1 MNTRGNKPYLEELDG
16 INKNGELFFS
26 YYFKKLNSDEIAEKL
41 SYSRLYKDFDW
52 VISTG
57 VYIDEVDAYVEN
69 TNIKSKSLAREI
81 VLQLMLVIL
90 IVMSAGIALVVHTEG
105 IYSKKM
111 NKRLKNEA
119 DYDAL
124 TNAYSRRRGVEE
136 LANAYSSF
144 VKGSQNPTLMM
155 FDLDRFKLINDNFG
169 HDIGDVV
176 LRRTVEAI
184 NEIIKDTDIIIRWGG
199 DEFIGVFYGL
209 KKEEAIEIAQRIL
222 DKINSIEIPVKTS
235 EIDDI
240 VKIEMSIGV
249 TYFSKSD
256 RQASDAVKRA
266 DDAMYESKEKGR
278 NKVSFF
284 DVEDL

>member
-1 MNTRGNKPYLEELDG
+1 M
-16 INKNGELFFS
+16 
-26 YYFKKLNSDEIAEKL
+26 
-41 SYSRLYKDFDW
+41 
-52 VISTG
+52 
-57 VYIDEVDAYVEN
+57 
-69 TNIKSKSLAREI
+69 
-81 VLQLMLVIL
+81 IL
-90 IVMSAGIALVVHTEG
+90 IVISAGIALIVHTEG

-266 DDAMYESKEKGR
+266 DDSMYESKETGR
-278 NKVSFF
+278 NKVSYF
-284 DVEDL
+284 DVEDLNEWWKVYNEFA

>member
-1 MNTRGNKPYLEELDG
+1 
-16 INKNGELFFS
+16 
-26 YYFKKLNSDEIAEKL
+26 
-41 SYSRLYKDFDW
+41 
-52 VISTG
+52 
-57 VYIDEVDAYVEN
+57 
-69 TNIKSKSLAREI
+69 
-81 VLQLMLVIL
+81 MLVIL

-209 KKEEAIEIAQRIL
+209 KKEEAIEIAQTIL

-284 DVEDL
+284 DVEDLNE

>member
-1 MNTRGNKPYLEELDG
+1 
-16 INKNGELFFS
+16 
-26 YYFKKLNSDEIAEKL
+26 
-41 SYSRLYKDFDW
+41 
-52 VISTG
+52 
-57 VYIDEVDAYVEN
+57 
-69 TNIKSKSLAREI
+69 
-81 VLQLMLVIL
+81 MLVIL
-90 IVMSAGIALVVHTEG
+90 IVMSAGIALIVHTEG

-266 DDAMYESKEKGR
+266 DDAMYESKETGR

-284 DVEDL
+284 DVEDLNE

>member
-1 MNTRGNKPYLEELDG
+1 M
-16 INKNGELFFS
+16 
-26 YYFKKLNSDEIAEKL
+26 
-41 SYSRLYKDFDW
+41 
-52 VISTG
+52 
-57 VYIDEVDAYVEN
+57 
-69 TNIKSKSLAREI
+69 
-81 VLQLMLVIL
+81 IL

-266 DDAMYESKEKGR
+266 DDAMYESKETGR
-278 NKVSFF
+278 NKVSYF
-284 DVEDL
+284 DVEDLNEWWKVYNEFA

>member
-1 MNTRGNKPYLEELDG
+1 
-16 INKNGELFFS
+16 
-26 YYFKKLNSDEIAEKL
+26 
-41 SYSRLYKDFDW
+41 
-52 VISTG
+52 
-57 VYIDEVDAYVEN
+57 
-69 TNIKSKSLAREI
+69 
-81 VLQLMLVIL
+81 ML
-90 IVMSAGIALVVHTEG
+90 
-105 IYSKKM
+105 
-111 NKRLKNEA
+111 
-119 DYDAL
+119 
-124 TNAYSRRRGVEE
+124 
-136 LANAYSSF
+136 
-144 VKGSQNPTLMM
+144 

-235 EIDDI
+235 EIDDT

-266 DDAMYESKEKGR
+266 DDAMYESKETGR
-278 NKVSFF
+278 NKVSYF
-284 DVEDL
+284 DVEDLNE

>member
-1 MNTRGNKPYLEELDG
+1 
-16 INKNGELFFS
+16 
-26 YYFKKLNSDEIAEKL
+26 
-41 SYSRLYKDFDW
+41 
-52 VISTG
+52 
-57 VYIDEVDAYVEN
+57 
-69 TNIKSKSLAREI
+69 
-81 VLQLMLVIL
+81 MLVIL

-266 DDAMYESKEKGR
+266 DDAMYKSKETGR

-284 DVEDL
+284 DVEDLNE

>member
-1 MNTRGNKPYLEELDG
+1 MQV
-16 INKNGELFFS
+16 INPDFQIGSIGWKNG
-26 YYFKKLNSDEIAEKL
+26 KKTAKLAYNS
-41 SYSRLYKDFDW
+41 KDFDW

-144 VKGSQNPTLMM
+144 IKGNKNPTLMM

-184 NEIIKDTDIIIRWGG
+184 NEIINKSDIIIRWGG
-199 DEFIGVFYGL
+199 DEFIGIFYGL
-209 KKEEAIEIAQRIL
+209 NKEEAREIAQRIL

-266 DDAMYESKEKGR
+266 DDAMYESKETGR
-278 NKVSFF
+278 NKVSYF
-284 DVEDL
+284 DVEDLNEWWKVYNEFA

>member
-1 MNTRGNKPYLEELDG
+1 
-16 INKNGELFFS
+16 
-26 YYFKKLNSDEIAEKL
+26 
-41 SYSRLYKDFDW
+41 
-52 VISTG
+52 
-57 VYIDEVDAYVEN
+57 
-69 TNIKSKSLAREI
+69 
-81 VLQLMLVIL
+81 
-90 IVMSAGIALVVHTEG
+90 MSAGIALVVHTEG

-266 DDAMYESKEKGR
+266 DDAMYESKETGR
-278 NKVSFF
+278 NKVSYF
-284 DVEDL
+284 DVEDLNEWWKVYNEFA

>member
-1 MNTRGNKPYLEELDG
+1 
-16 INKNGELFFS
+16 
-26 YYFKKLNSDEIAEKL
+26 
-41 SYSRLYKDFDW
+41 
-52 VISTG
+52 
-57 VYIDEVDAYVEN
+57 
-69 TNIKSKSLAREI
+69 
-81 VLQLMLVIL
+81 MLVIL

-209 KKEEAIEIAQRIL
+209 NKEEAREIAQRIL

-266 DDAMYESKEKGR
+266 DDAMYESKETGR
-278 NKVSFF
+278 NKVSYF
-284 DVEDL
+284 DVEDLNEWWKVYNEFA

>member
-1 MNTRGNKPYLEELDG
+1 
-16 INKNGELFFS
+16 
-26 YYFKKLNSDEIAEKL
+26 
-41 SYSRLYKDFDW
+41 
-52 VISTG
+52 
-57 VYIDEVDAYVEN
+57 
-69 TNIKSKSLAREI
+69 
-81 VLQLMLVIL
+81 MLVIL

-266 DDAMYESKEKGR
+266 DDAMYESKETGR

-284 DVEDL
+284 DVEDLNEWWKVYNEFA

>member
-1 MNTRGNKPYLEELDG
+1 
-16 INKNGELFFS
+16 
-26 YYFKKLNSDEIAEKL
+26 
-41 SYSRLYKDFDW
+41 
-52 VISTG
+52 
-57 VYIDEVDAYVEN
+57 
-69 TNIKSKSLAREI
+69 
-81 VLQLMLVIL
+81 MLVIL

-235 EIDDI
+235 ELDDI

-256 RQASDAVKRA
+256 RHPSDAVKRA
-266 DDAMYESKEKGR
+266 DDAMYESKETGR
-278 NKVSFF
+278 NKVSYF

>member
-1 MNTRGNKPYLEELDG
+1 
-16 INKNGELFFS
+16 
-26 YYFKKLNSDEIAEKL
+26 
-41 SYSRLYKDFDW
+41 
-52 VISTG
+52 
-57 VYIDEVDAYVEN
+57 
-69 TNIKSKSLAREI
+69 
-81 VLQLMLVIL
+81 MLVIL

-266 DDAMYESKEKGR
+266 DDAMYESKETGR
-278 NKVSFF
+278 NKVSYF
-284 DVEDL
+284 DVEDLNEWWKVYNEFA

>member
-1 MNTRGNKPYLEELDG
+1 
-16 INKNGELFFS
+16 
-26 YYFKKLNSDEIAEKL
+26 
-41 SYSRLYKDFDW
+41 
-52 VISTG
+52 
-57 VYIDEVDAYVEN
+57 
-69 TNIKSKSLAREI
+69 
-81 VLQLMLVIL
+81 MLVIL

-119 DYDAL
+119 DYDVL

-266 DDAMYESKEKGR
+266 DDAMYESKETGR
-278 NKVSFF
+278 NKVSYF
-284 DVEDL
+284 DVEDLNE

>member
-1 MNTRGNKPYLEELDG
+1 M
-16 INKNGELFFS
+16 
-26 YYFKKLNSDEIAEKL
+26 
-41 SYSRLYKDFDW
+41 
-52 VISTG
+52 
-57 VYIDEVDAYVEN
+57 
-69 TNIKSKSLAREI
+69 
-81 VLQLMLVIL
+81 IL
-90 IVMSAGIALVVHTEG
+90 IVISAGIALIVHTEG

-119 DYDAL
+119 DYDVL

-266 DDAMYESKEKGR
+266 DDAMYESKETGR

-284 DVEDL
+284 DVEDLNGWWKVYNEFA

>member
-1 MNTRGNKPYLEELDG
+1 
-16 INKNGELFFS
+16 
-26 YYFKKLNSDEIAEKL
+26 
-41 SYSRLYKDFDW
+41 
-52 VISTG
+52 
-57 VYIDEVDAYVEN
+57 
-69 TNIKSKSLAREI
+69 
-81 VLQLMLVIL
+81 MLVIL

-119 DYDAL
+119 DYDTL

-266 DDAMYESKEKGR
+266 DDAMYESKETGR
-278 NKVSFF
+278 IK
-284 DVEDL
+284 

>member
-1 MNTRGNKPYLEELDG
+1 
-16 INKNGELFFS
+16 
-26 YYFKKLNSDEIAEKL
+26 
-41 SYSRLYKDFDW
+41 
-52 VISTG
+52 
-57 VYIDEVDAYVEN
+57 
-69 TNIKSKSLAREI
+69 
-81 VLQLMLVIL
+81 MLVIL

-184 NEIIKDTDIIIRWGG
+184 NEIINKMWEEYELTPNNISDYKKPENIQTTQKNVKELRNQIRELGSVNI
-199 DEFIGVFYGL
+199 D
-209 KKEEAIEIAQRIL
+209 
-222 DKINSIEIPVKTS
+222 SIEEYPINEPIEAFKKTS
-235 EIDDI
+235 FF
-240 VKIEMSIGV
+240 VFSI
-249 TYFSKSD
+249 S
-256 RQASDAVKRA
+256 Q
-266 DDAMYESKEKGR
+266 
-278 NKVSFF
+278 
-284 DVEDL
+284 

>member
-1 MNTRGNKPYLEELDG
+1 
-16 INKNGELFFS
+16 
-26 YYFKKLNSDEIAEKL
+26 
-41 SYSRLYKDFDW
+41 
-52 VISTG
+52 
-57 VYIDEVDAYVEN
+57 
-69 TNIKSKSLAREI
+69 
-81 VLQLMLVIL
+81 MLVIL

-222 DKINSIEIPVKTS
+222 DKINSIEIPVKTR

-266 DDAMYESKEKGR
+266 DDAMYESKETGR

-284 DVEDL
+284 DVEDLNG

>member
-1 MNTRGNKPYLEELDG
+1 
-16 INKNGELFFS
+16 
-26 YYFKKLNSDEIAEKL
+26 
-41 SYSRLYKDFDW
+41 
-52 VISTG
+52 
-57 VYIDEVDAYVEN
+57 
-69 TNIKSKSLAREI
+69 
-81 VLQLMLVIL
+81 MLVIL

-256 RQASDAVKRA
+256 RRASDAVKRA
-266 DDAMYESKEKGR
+266 DDAMYKSKETGR

-284 DVEDL
+284 DVEDLNEWWKVYNEFA

>member
-1 MNTRGNKPYLEELDG
+1 
-16 INKNGELFFS
+16 
-26 YYFKKLNSDEIAEKL
+26 
-41 SYSRLYKDFDW
+41 
-52 VISTG
+52 
-57 VYIDEVDAYVEN
+57 
-69 TNIKSKSLAREI
+69 
-81 VLQLMLVIL
+81 MLVIL

-256 RQASDAVKRA
+256 RQPSDAVKRA
-266 DDAMYESKEKGR
+266 DDAMYESKETGR

-284 DVEDL
+284 DVEDLNEWWKVYNEFA

>member
-1 MNTRGNKPYLEELDG
+1 
-16 INKNGELFFS
+16 
-26 YYFKKLNSDEIAEKL
+26 
-41 SYSRLYKDFDW
+41 
-52 VISTG
+52 
-57 VYIDEVDAYVEN
+57 
-69 TNIKSKSLAREI
+69 
-81 VLQLMLVIL
+81 MLVIL

-266 DDAMYESKEKGR
+266 DDAMYESKETGR

-284 DVEDL
+284 DVEDVNEWWKVYNEFA